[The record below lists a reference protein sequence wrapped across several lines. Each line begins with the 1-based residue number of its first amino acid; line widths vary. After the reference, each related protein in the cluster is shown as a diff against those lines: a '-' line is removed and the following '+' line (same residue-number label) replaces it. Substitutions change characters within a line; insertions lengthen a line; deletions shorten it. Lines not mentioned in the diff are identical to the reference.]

1 MLVLV
6 KKSFFIVGEPVQ
18 HVGDIIELDDEHA
31 KVLIKNNVV
40 EEVKNQEP
48 VEEETLNVVK
58 YEELNLTQLK
68 DLLKERGLSTKG
80 KKSELIKR
88 LKESDEE

>member
-6 KKSFFIVGEPVQ
+6 KKSFFVVGKPVQ
-18 HVGDIIELDDEHA
+18 HVGEIIELDDEHA
-31 KVLIKNNVV
+31 KVLIKNGVV

-48 VEEETLNVVK
+48 VEEVTLNDVK

-68 DLLKERGLSTKG
+68 DLLKERGLPTKG

-88 LKESDEE
+88 LKESDTE

>member
-6 KKSFFIVGEPVQ
+6 KKSFFVVGKPVQ

-31 KVLIKNNVV
+31 KVLIKNKVV

-48 VEEETLNVVK
+48 IEENDVK
-58 YEELNLTQLK
+58 YDELNLTQLK
-68 DLLKERGLSTKG
+68 ELLKERGLPTKG
-80 KKSELIKR
+80 KKAELIKR
-88 LKESDEE
+88 LEESDKL

>member
-6 KKSFFIVGEPVQ
+6 KKSFFVVGKPVQ

-31 KVLIKNNVV
+31 KVLIKNGVVLEVV
-40 EEVKNQEP
+40 EKEE
-48 VEEETLNVVK
+48 VEEKVK
-58 YEELNLTQLK
+58 VNYEELTVIELK
-68 DLLKERGLSTKG
+68 DLLKERDLSTKG

-88 LKESDEE
+88 LEESDKL

>member
-6 KKSFFIVGEPVQ
+6 KKSFFVVGKPVQ

-40 EEVKNQEP
+40 EEVKNEEP
-48 VEEETLNVVK
+48 IEETTSNNIEYDELNVTK
-58 YEELNLTQLK
+58 LK
-68 DLLKERGLSTKG
+68 ELLKERGLSTKG
-80 KKSELIKR
+80 KKLELIER
-88 LKESDEE
+88 LKESDKL

>member
-31 KVLIKNNVV
+31 KVLIKNKVV

-48 VEEETLNVVK
+48 IEENDVK
-58 YEELNLTQLK
+58 YDELNLTQLK
-68 DLLKERGLSTKG
+68 ELLKERGLPTKG
-80 KKSELIKR
+80 KKAELIKR
-88 LKESDEE
+88 LEESDKL

>member
-6 KKSFFIVGEPVQ
+6 KKSFFIVGKPVQ

-48 VEEETLNVVK
+48 VEETTLNVVK
-58 YEELNLTQLK
+58 YDELNLTQLK